1 MDMLNLNSE
10 IEKGKNMSD
19 QNFIKEG
26 ENLLISMAKALV
38 DNDDRVSVTVAA
50 GAERIVTTVFSVKC
64 AKEDLGKL
72 IGKQGRTATA
82 MRTILNAIAAKYGKR
97 AVLDIEE

>member
-1 MDMLNLNSE
+1 MLNLNLRKE
-10 IEKGKNMSD
+10 CKMSD
-19 QNFIKEG
+19 QKFIQEG
-26 ENLLISMAKALV
+26 EQLLISMAKALV
-38 DNDDRVSVTVAA
+38 DNDEHVSVTVAA
-50 GAERIVTTVFSVKC
+50 GGERIMTTVFSVKC

-82 MRTILNAIAAKYGKR
+82 MRTILNAIAAKYGRR

>member
-1 MDMLNLNSE
+1 MTD
-10 IEKGKNMSD
+10 KD
-19 QNFIKEG
+19 FIQEG
-26 ENLLISMAKALV
+26 ESLLSNMAKALV
-38 DNDDRVSVTVAA
+38 DDNAAVKVTVGA
-50 GAERIVTTVFSVKC
+50 GSERIVTTVFSVKC

-82 MRTILNAIAAKYGKR
+82 MRTILNAIAAKYGRR